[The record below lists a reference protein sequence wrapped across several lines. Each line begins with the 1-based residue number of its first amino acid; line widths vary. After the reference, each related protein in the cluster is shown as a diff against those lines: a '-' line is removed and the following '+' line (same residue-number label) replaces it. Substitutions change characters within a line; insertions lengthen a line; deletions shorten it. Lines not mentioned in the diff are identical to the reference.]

1 MRKAVV
7 DLGTNTFNLLIG
19 ELTGDGLKIIFS
31 TKIPVMLGMGGI
43 NEGKISADAYL
54 RALDAMEEFKF
65 IAQNHDT
72 TDIRGIATSAVRSAT
87 NGQDLVDEVYEK
99 LGIPIQVISGPE
111 EADLICK
118 GVKLTK
124 EIDDSTVIMDIGGGS
139 TEFIYLMPN
148 GNQKL
153 VSLNIG
159 VSRVFQ
165 KLGKPKDFKESDL
178 SYMSQFFDEEAKD
191 SFDFSANVLVGASG
205 TFETFWEMINKRRF
219 ESDGKSHLLPWEE
232 FNHLL
237 DWAIHSTYDE
247 RHNHPWIVDMRKG
260 MLPIGALKIK
270 WIIEKLGVKEVWLS
284 PYSLKEGAFVS

>member
-1 MRKAVV
+1 MRKAIV

-19 ELTGDGLKIIFS
+19 ELTDEGLKIIFS

-54 RALDAMEEFKF
+54 RAMDALEEFKF
-65 IAQNHDT
+65 IASNHQAT
-72 TDIRGIATSAVRSAT
+72 NIRGIATSAVRSAS
-87 NGQDLVDEVYEK
+87 NGQELVDEVNQK

-118 GVKLTK
+118 GVQLTK
-124 EIDDSTVIMDIGGGS
+124 KIDDNTVIMDIGGGS
-139 TEFIYLMPN
+139 TEFIYILPD
-148 GNQKL
+148 GIQKM

-165 KLGKPKDFKESDL
+165 KLGKPKDFDDSNKRFMLDFFES
-178 SYMSQFFDEEAKD
+178 EAQN

-219 ESDGKSHLLPWEE
+219 ESDGKAHLLPWDD
-232 FNHLL
+232 FNIVLE
-237 DWAIHSTYDE
+237 WAIHSSYDE

-270 WIIEKLGVKEVWLS
+270 WIIQKLGIKEVWLS